1 MKDKI
6 AKSVGKK
13 GIIVSNGLTFNVKIL
28 DYKTAYGKE
37 RWLVTPV
44 SGAGQVWVQSVDIV
58 EQIVKGY
65 HPSLDVPPEEE

>member
-6 AKSVGKK
+6 QQFVGKK
-13 GIIVSNGLTFNVKIL
+13 GIIIASGLTVNVKIL

-44 SGAGQVWVQSVDIV
+44 SGAGEVWVQSVDIIDKLK
-58 EQIVKGY
+58 EI
-65 HPSLDVPPEEE
+65 